1 VIPVLGRVSGF
12 LVAAV
17 ALHVRHRHGASVDY
31 WGVGVAALASWVGLP
46 GPGEATLI
54 TAGILAAHHRVDIG
68 LAIVAAF
75 IGANVGGVAG
85 WAAGLKAGSAVF
97 TGPGP
102 FRRGRVW
109 ALARGERIF
118 RRFGVVAVFLT
129 PSWVAGIL
137 RIRGSFFIPANTGS
151 AAVWA
156 LGWGLGGFFV
166 GPTIADIATDFG
178 YVGAGAVCLLV
189 ISVAVAAFMRRRRRP
204 AREGN

>member
-1 VIPVLGRVSGF
+1 VITVLGRVSGL

-17 ALHVRHRHGASVDY
+17 AIHVHHRHGASADY

-54 TAGILAAHHRVDIG
+54 TAGILAAHHHVDIG

-75 IGANVGGVAG
+75 VGATAGGVAG
-85 WAAGLKAGSAVF
+85 WVAGLKAGRAVL

-118 RRFGVVAVFLT
+118 SRFGVVAVFLT

-137 RIRGSFFIPANTGS
+137 HIRGSFFIPANAGS

-156 LGWGLGGFFV
+156 LGWGLGGFLV

-189 ISVAVAAFMRRRRRP
+189 GAVAVVAIRRRRRGR
-204 AREGN
+204 AVG